1 MFINLHLYTEGGEVK
16 KVSMTDLLN
25 NMKVID
31 LQTRIE
37 AEHRIEVSL
46 QKINPQGQDKVG

>member
-37 AEHRIEVSL
+37 AEHGIEVSL